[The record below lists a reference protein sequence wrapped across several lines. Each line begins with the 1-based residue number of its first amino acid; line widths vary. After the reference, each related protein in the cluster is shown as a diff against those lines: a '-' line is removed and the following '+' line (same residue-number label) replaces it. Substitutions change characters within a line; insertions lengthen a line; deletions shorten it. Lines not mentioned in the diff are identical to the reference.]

1 MTLTSSPAG
10 PVTLEKLF
18 SLLVPRY
25 LIGKLGIM
33 ILEGLNEMPA
43 GRITLLAW
51 DRLSLA
57 CCELSPPPPLLGASH
72 TGVFTMVHLNVCSLM
87 DDVVAS
93 IVLPKHL
100 ENVLFI

>member
-18 SLLVPRY
+18 SLLIPRY

-57 CCELSPPPPLLGASH
+57 CCELTPPPSTPWCFSHRGVYNGA
-72 TGVFTMVHLNVCSLM
+72 FECM
-87 DDVVAS
+87 
-93 IVLPKHL
+93 
-100 ENVLFI
+100 FIDG

>member
-1 MTLTSSPAG
+1 MKCQQGELLSSPG
-10 PVTLEKLF
+10 TIYH
-18 SLLVPRY
+18 LLVVNCPH
-25 LIGKLGIM
+25 
-33 ILEGLNEMPA
+33 
-43 GRITLLAW
+43 LL
-51 DRLSLA
+51 
-57 CCELSPPPPLLGASH
+57 PLLGASH